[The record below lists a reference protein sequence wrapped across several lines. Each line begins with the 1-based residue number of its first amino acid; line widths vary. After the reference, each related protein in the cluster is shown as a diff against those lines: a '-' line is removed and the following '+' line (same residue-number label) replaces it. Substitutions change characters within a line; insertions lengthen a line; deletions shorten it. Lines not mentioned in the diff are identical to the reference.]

1 MKPNF
6 PQGRDGKRRI
16 FEKEMAELPR
26 IMRGSSAIFSFAP
39 ERNKLQR
46 VVGGRSDFYTH
57 RYTYS
62 LKINAR

>member
-16 FEKEMAELPR
+16 FAKEMAELPR

-39 ERNKLQR
+39 ERNKRQR
-46 VVGGRSDFYTH
+46 VAGGQSAFSTH
-57 RYTYS
+57 WYTYS
-62 LKINAR
+62 LTINTR